1 MARLYNVKIGTYMRD
16 FNVYGI
22 IPARYASSRFPGKP
36 LAVIQGKPMI
46 QWVYE
51 RVESAALQG
60 LVVATDDERIAQ
72 CVLSFGGSLVMTSP
86 DHASGT
92 DRCGEAALSMNPSD
106 NDVVINIQGDEPLIS
121 PREIHLLASAFEDR
135 AVQIATLVNPFRDE
149 TVLHNPN
156 VVKVVMANNGNVLYF
171 SRLPIPYLREGGT
184 PPAQFYRHVGVYAYR
199 YGVLKQIVQL
209 PTSGLENSEK
219 LEQLRWLEN
228 GYTIRAIPCDYQGI
242 GVDTPEDL
250 KNVES
255 KIMI

>member
-1 MARLYNVKIGTYMRD
+1 MRD
-16 FNVYGI
+16 FNVFGI

-36 LAVIQGKPMI
+36 LALINGKPMV

-51 RVESAALQG
+51 RVQSSEVRD
-60 LVVATDDERIAQ
+60 LVVATDDERIAR
-72 CVLSFGGSLVMTSP
+72 CVQDFGGRVVMTSP

-92 DRCGEAALSMNPSD
+92 DRCGEAALSLEPND

-121 PREIHLLASAFEDR
+121 PKEIHLLASAFEDR
-135 AVQIATLVNPFRDE
+135 SVQIATLVNPFTDA
-149 TVLHNPN
+149 TVLQNPN
-156 VVKVVMANNGNVLYF
+156 VVKVVMAKNGNVLYF

-184 PPAQFYRHVGVYAYR
+184 PPTQYYRHIGVYAYR

-228 GYTIRAIPCDYQGI
+228 GYTIRALACDYQGI

-250 KNVES
+250 DNVECR
-255 KIMI
+255 MMNDEC

>member
-1 MARLYNVKIGTYMRD
+1 MRD
-16 FNVYGI
+16 FNVFGI

-36 LAVIQGKPMI
+36 LALINGKPMV

-51 RVESAALQG
+51 RVQSSEVRD
-60 LVVATDDERIAQ
+60 LVVATDDERIAR
-72 CVLSFGGSLVMTSP
+72 CVQDFGGRVVMTSP

-92 DRCGEAALSMNPSD
+92 DRCGEAALSLEPND

-121 PREIHLLASAFEDR
+121 PKEIHLLASAFEDR
-135 AVQIATLVNPFRDE
+135 SVQIATLVNPFTDV
-149 TVLHNPN
+149 TVLQNPN
-156 VVKVVMANNGNVLYF
+156 VVKVVMAKNGNVLYF

-184 PPAQFYRHVGVYAYR
+184 PPTQYYRHIGVYAYR

-228 GYTIRAIPCDYQGI
+228 GYTIRALACDYQGI

-250 KNVES
+250 DNVECR
-255 KIMI
+255 MQNAE